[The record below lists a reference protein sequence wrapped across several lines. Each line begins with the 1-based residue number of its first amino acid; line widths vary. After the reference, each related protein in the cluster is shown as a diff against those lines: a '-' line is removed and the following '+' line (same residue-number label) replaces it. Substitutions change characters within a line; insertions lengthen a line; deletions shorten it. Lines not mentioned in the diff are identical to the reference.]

1 MQIIPSDIEIYVHRV
16 IHESLTEE
24 LIREY
29 HWKYNC
35 SINTHALLSGNYVM
49 CNYRN
54 IHKFGIDG
62 YKFITGLLCD
72 SPTIRLHDNNN
83 PVCLPKRYFFSSGMN
98 SLTGY
103 NNE

>member
-29 HWKYNC
+29 HSKYNYC
-35 SINTHALLSGNYVM
+35 IKTHVLLSNNYVM
-49 CNYRN
+49 CNFRN
-54 IHKFGIDG
+54 IHKCGIYG
-62 YKFITGLLCD
+62 YIFIGGLLWE
-72 SPTIRLHDNNN
+72 SPTSHYHDNEE

-98 SLTGY
+98 SLIGY
-103 NNE
+103 F